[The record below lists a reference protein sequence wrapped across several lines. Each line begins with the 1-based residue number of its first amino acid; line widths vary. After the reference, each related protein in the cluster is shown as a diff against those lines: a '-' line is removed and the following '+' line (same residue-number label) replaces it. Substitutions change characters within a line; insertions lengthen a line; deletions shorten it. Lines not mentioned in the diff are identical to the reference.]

1 MMGQEE
7 APCVMSF
14 RLRETETNRPLI
26 KLGSTVFITAAFE
39 RSGHAVIGFR
49 EIRLEGDG
57 SAEFDNGMVNVPAF
71 EVCQSER
78 IVDGGRLGQVFQ
90 RPAKLTNSRGPVALP
105 ECLKTL
111 LVMGLARSNAMRS
124 FGAPACDPGEENR
137 QGHPHNQNGHSS

>member
-7 APCVMSF
+7 APCIMSF

-26 KLGSTVFITAAFE
+26 KLDCAALVTAALE
-39 RSGHAVIGFR
+39 RSGHVVIGLR
-49 EIRLEGDG
+49 EIRFEGDG
-57 SAEFDNGMVNVPAF
+57 SAEFDNGMVSVPAF

-78 IVDGGRLGQVFQ
+78 IVDGGRLGQVFE

-111 LVMGLARSNAMRS
+111 LVMGLASSNAMRS
-124 FGAPACDPGEENR
+124 FGAPARNPGDEKR
-137 QGHPHNQNGHSS
+137 QAHPHNQKARSS

>member
-7 APCVMSF
+7 APCIMSF
-14 RLRETETNRPLI
+14 RLRKVETDRPLI
-26 KLGSTVFITAAFE
+26 KLDCTVFITAALE
-39 RSGHAVIGFR
+39 RSGHVVMGFR
-49 EIRLEGDG
+49 EIRFEGDG

-78 IVDGGRLGQVFQ
+78 IVDGGRLGQVFE

-111 LVMGLARSNAMRS
+111 LVMGLPRSYAMRS
-124 FGAPACDPGEENR
+124 FGAPARNPGEEKR
-137 QGHPHNQNGHSS
+137 QGYPHNQNGHSS